1 MSASE
6 LTSHPCGSTGSSA
19 DDESDENSSS
29 SSSSRHKKSESIE
42 TLALSPAETAVEHD
56 LDHETEDAML
66 EFTSGII
73 RYIRIPNS
81 SVHCFIPPMFL
92 AIQYNIMSIYWFCV
106 YSN

>member
-1 MSASE
+1 MTLCLCDVTA
-6 LTSHPCGSTGSSA
+6 TGSSA

-66 EFTSGII
+66 EFTSGI
-73 RYIRIPNS
+73 YATIPAS
-81 SVHCFIPPMFL
+81 
-92 AIQYNIMSIYWFCV
+92 
-106 YSN
+106 

>member
-1 MSASE
+1 MT
-6 LTSHPCGSTGSSA
+6 LCLCGITTGSSA

-66 EFTSGII
+66 EFTSGM
-73 RYIRIPNS
+73 
-81 SVHCFIPPMFL
+81 HTCFNT
-92 AIQYNIMSIYWFCV
+92 NIDFHM